1 MLFFRFSI
9 FENTLKSKKRKIAP
23 KITSGKSEKAISE
36 LSEVEKEI
44 KKEDGD

>member
-36 LSEVEKEI
+36 VEKEI